1 MTSVD
6 FYILGATKQLDRL
19 DFVCRLVEKVYGEG
33 RKVYLHTEN
42 EKQAIWLDSH
52 LWKFKPDSFIP
63 HNIIGN
69 SDQPE
74 AQVQIG
80 WQDHPAHHNDVLVNL
95 SGPIPTFFSRFDRV
109 LEVVIQDEAVLEQT
123 RKHYKF
129 YKDRGYEVTHRD
141 LRG

>member
-1 MTSVD
+1 MTSID

-42 EKQAIWLDSH
+42 EKQAIWLDEH
-52 LWKFKPDSFIP
+52 LWKFKADAFIP

-69 SDQPE
+69 AEQPE
-74 AQVQIG
+74 AQI
-80 WQDHPAHHNDVLVNL
+80 HHADVLVNL
-95 SGPIPTFFSRFDRV
+95 SRPIPTFFSRFDRV
-109 LEVVIQDEAVLEQT
+109 LEVVIQDEAVLEET

-129 YKDRGYEVTHRD
+129 YKERGYEVTHRD